1 MGCIGQRASASLST
15 GRGRAADSC
24 QSAVTVRHPVQP
36 GAPEEGAVNSARR
49 LGPQASQEKPRWPGP
64 WRTAG
69 SARVLKHILC
79 RNSTH
84 RGRVEPRGR
93 VSRAQGPNEGLGFD
107 RAGVGGPSRLSRKLL
122 LPLVGESSA
131 PRMDRGSCLRAEDN
145 TESYRAPWHWRAPRP
160 EDPWGE
166 GGPAGVRQAP
176 GSAVELWGGPAPA
189 SVVSGKRPALPPLPC
204 TCGYCPP
211 APPPPSLAQS
221 RPPRSAR
228 SGPPFL

>member
-1 MGCIGQRASASLST
+1 MHRTEGFCLPEHRQGKGRRLMSVSCDSASPSAT
-15 GRGRAADSC
+15 RGPRGRSSEFCPQAWAPGFTREATLAGTLEDSW
-24 QSAVTVRHPVQP
+24 
-36 GAPEEGAVNSARR
+36 
-49 LGPQASQEKPRWPGP
+49 LGPCAEAHPLQEQHPQ
-64 WRTAG
+64 
-69 SARVLKHILC
+69 
-79 RNSTH
+79 
-84 RGRVEPRGR
+84 GRVEPRGR

-221 RPPRSAR
+221 RPPPSAH